1 MTNINVPLSEAS
13 RVLNAIPD
21 ATPEQE
27 QAAVA
32 YLRRTGNIDLA
43 PMLGL
48 GGDAA

>member
-1 MTNINVPLSEAS
+1 MSQISLLSDQADY
-13 RVLNAIPD
+13 VNKLPD